1 MAVALLKQTEKG
13 QPKNVKSTP
22 LIHKHAEAKD
32 HTVYLFE
39 QKIVDGVN
47 VHDGVEFFETNM
59 PIGMLPPPLA
69 DSADLAKYREEYGN
83 AVADFLDGY
92 ATQNRDKTYAKS
104 NPLIAFKWVLSFK
117 QDELAHFETDEE
129 KATFMKDRAKDYLVA
144 MGCTNSNEF
153 FYALAPHLK
162 DENPHV
168 HIIQSAY
175 KRDGNLHNFFIGKRF
190 DGGITDVFADVS
202 YKHEQQYLFL
212 ARNEHKTRDKHL
224 QLSLDAAGKATGP
237 DARIYNLIADLSAS
251 YNAENYS
258 HAQVKAALEVAGYS
272 MQSHRKNGKMHDIY
286 LINNASEKLDQRSYK
301 AMPLVI
307 KKFLEM
313 HEFHSYVKNKHK
325 VDISSVTGKAIALT
339 RAMQNGQIEDLN
351 QKLRDEL
358 NVMLVPS
365 KGAGRFHSWNLYYG
379 DIDERIPLPKLGFE
393 TRLHINKSTH
403 QPIQLLDI
411 SDEQFKAIVS
421 EQSTISASLKE
432 FKQRARAS
440 RSKPHRPYTRF
451 AYLDDETT
459 EEFIARMRVES
470 VMNALTRHQYL
481 NNTLYS
487 EFNKREMWK
496 RKSEN
501 EYEMLQSNKSSAD
514 SLIAQIVASGNDQ
527 IEFVGTACPD
537 IQAQLYLAAMRA
549 GVEVKNYTPSPALIE
564 QAQQEAEA
572 TYRKTVAANLNKVDA
587 RIAADLADPD
597 KPQHRV
603 FLKANSRLR
612 RDIDQMPRLYGALYG
627 LHKGLDVSAFAY
639 IDSVQQIP
647 SEDVQK
653 VVRDAQQDLQLT
665 DEQIRSYLMALRI
678 ETAED
683 PVNEVEQQI
692 QPKHRPAQV
701 APEQQSKLNAQPSN
715 KKPAQPPMQ
724 AKPDSPG
731 RDERRNRIKPQ

>member
-1 MAVALLKQTEKG
+1 MAVALLKQTENG

-22 LIHKHAEAKD
+22 LIHKHAEAKN

-39 QKIVDGVN
+39 RKIVNGVN

-59 PIGMLPPPLA
+59 PIGMLPPSLV
-69 DSADLAKYREEYGN
+69 DSTDLAKYREEYGN

-92 ATQNRDKTYAKS
+92 AAQNRDKTYSKP

-129 KATFMKDRAKDYLVA
+129 KATFMKERAKDYLVA

-153 FYALAPHLK
+153 FYALAPHIK

-202 YKHEQQYLFL
+202 YKHEQQYPFL

-224 QLSLDAAGKATGP
+224 QISLDTAGKAAGP
-237 DARIYNLIADLSAS
+237 DAGIYNLIADLSSS
-251 YNAENYS
+251 YDAETYS
-258 HAQVKAALEVAGYS
+258 HTKVRAAFEAAGYS
-272 MQSHRKNGKMHDIY
+272 MQSHRKNGKMQDIY
-286 LINNASEKLDQRSYK
+286 LIRNASDKLDQRSYK
-301 AMPLVI
+301 SMPLELKI
-307 KKFLEM
+307 FLEM

-325 VDISSVTGKAIALT
+325 LDISSVTAKAIALT
-339 RAMQNGQIEDLN
+339 RAKKNGKIDELN
-351 QKLRDEL
+351 QKLRDEF

-365 KGAGRFHSWNLYYG
+365 KGAGKFHSWSLYYG
-379 DIDERIPLPKLGFE
+379 DIDERIPLPKLGFQ
-393 TRLHINKSTH
+393 TKLQINKTTQ

-411 SDEQFKAIVS
+411 SNEQFKELVN
-421 EQSTISASLKE
+421 EQSTTSASLKE

-487 EFNKREMWK
+487 DFNKREMWK

-527 IEFVGTACPD
+527 IEFVGMACPE

-549 GVEVKNYTPSPALIE
+549 GVEVKNYTPSPALVE
-564 QAQQEAEA
+564 QAQQEAKA
-572 TYRKTVAANLNKVDA
+572 TYRKTVAANLKKVDA
-587 RIAADLADPD
+587 RIAMDLAAPN

-603 FLKANSRLR
+603 FLQAHSRLR
-612 RDIDQMPRLYGALYG
+612 RDVDQMPRLYGALYG
-627 LHKGLDVSAFAY
+627 LHKGLEVSAFAY
-639 IDSVQQIP
+639 IESVQQIP
-647 SEDVQK
+647 PEDVQK
-653 VVRDAQQDLQLT
+653 VVMDAQQDLQLS
-665 DEQIRSYLMALRI
+665 DEQIRSYLIALGI

-692 QPKHRPAQV
+692 QPKHRQAQV

-724 AKPDSPG
+724 AKAHSSG

>member
-1 MAVALLKQTEKG
+1 MAIALLKQTEKG
-13 QPKNVKSTP
+13 QHKNVKSTP
-22 LIHKHAEAKD
+22 LIHQHAEAKD

-39 QKIVDGVN
+39 QKIIDGVN

-59 PIGMLPPPLA
+59 PIGMLPPSLA
-69 DSADLAKYREEYGN
+69 DSADVAKYREEYGN

-92 ATQNRDKTYAKS
+92 ATQNRDKTYAKP

-117 QDELAHFETDEE
+117 QDELAHLETDEE
-129 KATFMKDRAKDYLVA
+129 KATFMKERAKDYLVA

-202 YKHEQQYLFL
+202 YKHEQQYPFL

-224 QLSLDAAGKATGP
+224 QISLDTVGKAAGP
-237 DARIYNLIADLSAS
+237 DAGIYNLIADLSSS
-251 YNAENYS
+251 YSAESYS
-258 HAQVKAALEVAGYS
+258 HAQVKAALEAAGYS

-301 AMPLVI
+301 AMPLTM

-325 VDISSVTGKAIALT
+325 VDISSVTAKAIALT
-339 RAMQNGQIEDLN
+339 RSMQNGQIEELN
-351 QKLRDEL
+351 QKLRDEF

-365 KGAGRFHSWNLYYG
+365 KGAGKFHSWNLYYG

-393 TRLHINKSTH
+393 TKLHINKLTQ

-411 SDEQFKAIVS
+411 SDEQFKALVN

-487 EFNKREMWK
+487 DFNKREMWK

-527 IEFVGTACPD
+527 IEFVGTACPE

-549 GVEVKNYTPSPALIE
+549 GVEVKNYTPSSALVD
-564 QAQQEAEA
+564 QAQQEADA
-572 TYRKTVAANLNKVDA
+572 TYRKTVTANLKKIDA
-587 RIAADLADPD
+587 RISADLAEPD
-597 KPQHRV
+597 RQQHRV
-603 FLKANSRLR
+603 FLHANSRLR
-612 RDIDQMPRLYGALYG
+612 RDVDQIPRLYGALYG
-627 LHKGLDVSAFAY
+627 LHRGLDISAFAY
-639 IDSVQQIP
+639 IDSVKQMP
-647 SEDVQK
+647 PEDVQK

-665 DEQIRSYLMALRI
+665 NEQIRTYLIALEI
-678 ETAED
+678 ETSED
-683 PVNEVEQQI
+683 PVNEHEKRIEQKQAPVQPDQ
-692 QPKHRPAQV
+692 QPKAKPQPSTPIEPNVPAQKK
-701 APEQQSKLNAQPSN
+701 QRSN
-715 KKPAQPPMQ
+715 RM
-724 AKPDSPG
+724 
-731 RDERRNRIKPQ
+731 KPQ

>member
-39 QKIVDGVN
+39 QKIVNGVN

-59 PIGMLPPPLA
+59 PIGMLPPSLV
-69 DSADLAKYREEYGN
+69 DSTDVAKYREEYGN
-83 AVADFLDGY
+83 AMADFLDGY
-92 ATQNRDKTYAKS
+92 AAQNRDKTYAKP

-117 QDELAHFETDEE
+117 QDELAHFENDEE
-129 KATFMKDRAKDYLVA
+129 KATFMKERAKDYLVA

-202 YKHEQQYLFL
+202 YKHEQQYPFL

-224 QLSLDAAGKATGP
+224 QISLDTAGKAAGP
-237 DARIYNLIADLSAS
+237 DAGIYNLIADLSSA
-251 YNAENYS
+251 YDAESYS
-258 HAQVKAALEVAGYS
+258 HAKVKAALEAAGYS
-272 MQSHRKNGKMHDIY
+272 MQSHRKNGKMQDIY
-286 LINNASEKLDQRSYK
+286 LIRNASGKLDQRSYK
-301 AMPLVI
+301 SMPLGM

-313 HEFHSYVKNKHK
+313 HEFHAYVKNKHK
-325 VDISSVTGKAIALT
+325 VDISSVTAKAIALT
-339 RAMQNGQIEDLN
+339 RAMQNGKIDELN
-351 QKLRDEL
+351 QKLRDEF

-365 KGAGRFHSWNLYYG
+365 KGAGKFHSWSLYYG

-393 TRLHINKSTH
+393 TKLQINKSTQ
-403 QPIQLLDI
+403 QPIKLLDI
-411 SDEQFKAIVS
+411 SDEQFKALVD

-487 EFNKREMWK
+487 DFNKREMWK

-527 IEFVGTACPD
+527 IEFVGTACPG

-549 GVEVKNYTPSPALIE
+549 GVEVKNYTPSPALVE

-572 TYRKTVAANLNKVDA
+572 TYRKTVATNLTKVDA

-597 KPQHRV
+597 KPQHKV
-603 FLKANSRLR
+603 FLQANSRLR
-612 RDIDQMPRLYGALYG
+612 RDVDQMPRLYGALYG
-627 LHKGLDVSAFAY
+627 LHKGLEVSAFAY
-639 IDSVQQIP
+639 IESVQQIP
-647 SEDVQK
+647 PEDVQK
-653 VVRDAQQDLQLT
+653 VVKDAQQDLQLT
-665 DEQIRSYLMALRI
+665 DEQIRSYLIALGI

>member
-22 LIHKHAEAKD
+22 SVHTHAEAKD
-32 HTVYLFE
+32 HTIYLFE
-39 QKIVDGVN
+39 RKIVNGVN

-59 PIGMLPPPLA
+59 PIGMLPPSLT
-69 DSADLAKYREEYGN
+69 DSTDVTKYREDYGHV
-83 AVADFLDGY
+83 VADFLDGY
-92 ATQNRDKTYAKS
+92 AAQNRDKTYAKP
-104 NPLIAFKWVLSFK
+104 NALIAFKWVLSFK

-129 KATFMKDRAKDYLVA
+129 KATFMKERAKDYLVA

-175 KRDGNLHNFFIGKRF
+175 KKDGNLHNFFIGKRF

-202 YKHEQQYLFL
+202 YKHEQQYPFL

-224 QLSLDAAGKATGP
+224 QISLDKVGKAAGP
-237 DARIYNLIADLSAS
+237 DAGIYNLIADLSSA
-251 YNAENYS
+251 YDAESYS
-258 HAQVKAALEVAGYS
+258 HAKVKATLEAAGYS
-272 MQSHRKNGKMHDIY
+272 MQSHRKNGKMQDIY
-286 LINNASEKLDQRSYK
+286 LIRNATDKLDQRSYK
-301 AMPLVI
+301 SMPLEL

-325 VDISSVTGKAIALT
+325 VDISSVTAKAIALT
-339 RAMQNGQIEDLN
+339 RAMQNGQIEELN
-351 QKLRDEL
+351 QKLRDEF

-365 KGAGRFHSWNLYYG
+365 KGAGKLHSWNLYYG

-393 TRLHINKSTH
+393 TKLHINKSTQ

-411 SDEQFKAIVS
+411 SDEQFKALMN
-421 EQSTISASLKE
+421 EQSTISASLNE

-487 EFNKREMWK
+487 DFNKREMWK

-564 QAQQEAEA
+564 QAQQEAEE
-572 TYRKTVAANLNKVDA
+572 TYRKTIAANLTKVDA

-603 FLKANSRLR
+603 FLQANSRLR
-612 RDIDQMPRLYGALYG
+612 RDIDQMPRVYGALYG
-627 LHKGLDVSAFAY
+627 LHKGLDISAFAY

-665 DEQIRSYLMALRI
+665 DEQIRSYLIALGI

-683 PVNEVEQQI
+683 PVNEIEQQI
-692 QPKHRPAQV
+692 EPKHRPAQV
-701 APEQQSKLNAQPSN
+701 APEQQSKLGAQPSN
-715 KKPAQPPMQ
+715 LRPAQPPTQ
-724 AKPDSPG
+724 AKPQSPG

>member
-39 QKIVDGVN
+39 QKIVNGVN

-59 PIGMLPPPLA
+59 PIGMLPPSLL
-69 DSADLAKYREEYGN
+69 DSTDVAKYREDYGR

-92 ATQNRDKTYAKS
+92 AAQNRDKTYAKP

-117 QDELAHFETDEE
+117 QDELSHFKTDEG
-129 KATFMKDRAKDYLVA
+129 KANFMKEQAKDYLVA

-202 YKHEQQYLFL
+202 YKHEQQYPFL

-224 QLSLDAAGKATGP
+224 QISLDTAGKAAGP
-237 DARIYNLIADLSAS
+237 DAGIYNLTADLSSS
-251 YNAENYS
+251 YDAETYS
-258 HAQVKAALEVAGYS
+258 HTKVKAALEAAGYS
-272 MQSHRKNGKMHDIY
+272 MQSHRKNGKMQDIY
-286 LINNASEKLDQRSYK
+286 LIRNASGKLDQRSYK
-301 AMPLVI
+301 SMHLGM

-313 HEFHSYVKNKHK
+313 HEFHGYVKNKHK
-325 VDISSVTGKAIALT
+325 VDISSVTAKAIALT
-339 RAMQNGQIEDLN
+339 RAMQNGQIEELN
-351 QKLRDEL
+351 QKLRDEF

-365 KGAGRFHSWNLYYG
+365 KGAGKFHSWNLYYG

-393 TRLHINKSTH
+393 TKLQINKSTQ

-411 SDEQFKAIVS
+411 SDEQFKALVN
-421 EQSTISASLKE
+421 EQSTISASLQE

-487 EFNKREMWK
+487 DFNKREMWK

-527 IEFVGTACPD
+527 IEFVGKDCPE
-537 IQAQLYLAAMRA
+537 IQAQLYIAAMRA
-549 GVEVKNYTPSPALIE
+549 GVEVKNYTPSSALIE
-564 QAQQEAEA
+564 QAADEAEA

-603 FLKANSRLR
+603 FLQAHSRLR
-612 RDIDQMPRLYGALYG
+612 RDVDQMPRLYGALYG

-639 IDSVQQIP
+639 IESVQQTP
-647 SEDVQK
+647 PDDVQK
-653 VVRDAQQDLQLT
+653 VVKDAQQDLQLT
-665 DEQIRSYLMALRI
+665 DEQIRSYLIALGI